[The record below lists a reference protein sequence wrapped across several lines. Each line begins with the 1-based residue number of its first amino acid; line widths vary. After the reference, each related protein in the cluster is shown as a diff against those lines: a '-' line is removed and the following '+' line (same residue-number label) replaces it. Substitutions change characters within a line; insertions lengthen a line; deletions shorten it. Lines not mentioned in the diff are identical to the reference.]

1 MVCTA
6 AVFGVAACST
16 DASLASG
23 QSLPSTGS
31 SQSARVRMSGG
42 YVMNEDG
49 TLQQPETNATV
60 PKLNPAALQFTPE
73 GAELAARHF
82 LALTEYA
89 WATGDTQPMKNFS
102 SEECE
107 ACADMARNVDSL
119 YSNGGWTS
127 GTLYRVKS
135 IDHIELVEDGLAK
148 PDTYGVAMTLDQ
160 IGGTRYEARQLSE
173 DETVPIRLAF
183 FVNWNGTSWLI
194 DGASTLATNNV

>member
-31 SQSARVRMSGG
+31 SQSAQVRMSGG
-42 YVMNEDG
+42 FVMNEDG

-89 WATGDTQPMKNFS
+89 WATGDTQPM
-102 SEECE
+102 
-107 ACADMARNVDSL
+107 
-119 YSNGGWTS
+119 
-127 GTLYRVKS
+127 
-135 IDHIELVEDGLAK
+135 
-148 PDTYGVAMTLDQ
+148 
-160 IGGTRYEARQLSE
+160 
-173 DETVPIRLAF
+173 
-183 FVNWNGTSWLI
+183 
-194 DGASTLATNNV
+194 

>member
-89 WATGDTQPMKNFS
+89 WATGDTQPMRNFS
-102 SEECE
+102 SADCKPCLEMAGNIDRLYE
-107 ACADMARNVDSL
+107 AN
-119 YSNGGWTS
+119 GWTNGVRYEIAEVTRVDQVDGIDATFGIDLVINNTAYDVYAGETLSRTGQS
-127 GTLYRVKS
+127 GA
-135 IDHIELVEDGLAK
+135 I
-148 PDTYGVAMTLDQ
+148 MTLFMHWLGSRWEVLD
-160 IGGTRYEARQLSE
+160 EAANE
-173 DETVPIRLAF
+173 LA
-183 FVNWNGTSWLI
+183 
-194 DGASTLATNNV
+194 